1 MKTRIIFLLTLISC
15 IVHAQENGG
24 WTKPQINYDSL
35 TTAFKER
42 YKKPAKYCTSYSAFR
57 NNLWIETEEIIL
69 QDFEDKKNIID
80 QCDQFRF
87 KADSKEL
94 EKTLKNKALVVLFDD
109 SLYFNCKMGG
119 NKLRYRKGYIRAYRL
134 QENGL
139 CIPNT
144 QESIRYK
151 NMMGTAVW
159 GVQGGIIGGAIIG
172 GLVGGLVGG
181 LYGDYDC
188 VLLIS
193 EQDKGPK
200 KINTD
205 LMESLLSHSSED
217 LEEYKSIKKSQR
229 TSARVVMYYL
239 KKMDLIRPN

>member
-57 NNLWIETEEIIL
+57 NNQWIETEEIIL

-94 EKTLKNKALVVLFDD
+94 EKTLKNKALVVLFGD
-109 SLYFNCKMGG
+109 SLYFNCKRGTNNTSNQM
-119 NKLRYRKGYIRAYRL
+119 NTTLSAYAL
-134 QENGL
+134 NFGL
-139 CIPNT
+139 
-144 QESIRYK
+144 
-151 NMMGTAVW
+151 
-159 GVQGGIIGGAIIG
+159 IG
-172 GLVGGLVGG
+172 GLLAGAMMGAF
-181 LYGDYDC
+181 YDHDC
-188 VLLIS
+188 VLYMNEENELL
-193 EQDKGPK
+193 K
-200 KINTD
+200 KID
-205 LMESLLSHSSED
+205 AKMMESLLSDNSEE
-217 LEEYKSIKKSQR
+217 LEEYKSLKRKQKNSAIVDTSQLTNER
-229 TSARVVMYYL
+229 MQFRHTG
-239 KKMDLIRPN
+239 DE

>member
-57 NNLWIETEEIIL
+57 NNQWIETEEIIL

-94 EKTLKNKALVVLFDD
+94 EKTLKNKALVVLFGD
-109 SLYFNCKMGG
+109 SLYFNCKRGT
-119 NKLRYRKGYIRAYRL
+119 NNTRLRYRQGYVRAYRYK
-134 QENGL
+134 QYGL

-144 QESIRYK
+144 IEKIRY
-151 NMMGTAVW
+151 NQMNTTLSAYALNFGL
-159 GVQGGIIGGAIIG
+159 IG
-172 GLVGGLVGG
+172 GLLAGAIMGAF
-181 LYGDYDC
+181 YDHDC
-188 VLLIS
+188 VLYMNEENELL
-193 EQDKGPK
+193 K
-200 KINTD
+200 KID
-205 LMESLLSHSSED
+205 AKMMESLLSDNSEE
-217 LEEYKSIKKSQR
+217 LEEYKSLKRKQKN
-229 TSARVVMYYL
+229 SAIVVMYYL
-239 KKMDLIRPN
+239 RKMDLIRPN